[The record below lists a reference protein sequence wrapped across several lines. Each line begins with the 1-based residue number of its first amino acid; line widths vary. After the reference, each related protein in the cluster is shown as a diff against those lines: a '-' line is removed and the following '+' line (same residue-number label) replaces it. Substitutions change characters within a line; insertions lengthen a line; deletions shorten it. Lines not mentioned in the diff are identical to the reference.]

1 MRSLGTPTSRLV
13 GLVGL
18 LAWLL
23 AGCGGMP
30 AAPPPTNSREYA
42 TMSRGLR
49 TAYPPYTVLLY
60 NLQRVMD
67 PKVPAA
73 ARAESV
79 KVVERLGAED
89 PAIRQQ
95 LVTVLSG
102 EDTPE
107 ALRDEI
113 LHLLIQRDYPGI
125 AGHVVRVLPDLRPG
139 DRLHTA
145 VLNWLTRHPTP
156 EVLAEVVALWA
167 REPRPTVKIDRRYE
181 RVVGRLAGTSWDAA
195 LLGGINQNGFGAKGS
210 ALRVLVRRLAFHRL
224 RERIQNATPRT
235 RAMLALQTFL
245 ERFDYLPRTSED
257 FLSVVA
263 LYESQDGKIGDAAGL
278 YHRWV
283 SREGY
288 VFDIRD
294 YHLLAA
300 LSRDP
305 LRPAR
310 SRSDLVLAI
319 GRALGER
326 EHVRHASDGRGRKEP
341 GRFWLVSP
349 KLRTSDLWNL
359 YLINEMLSRR
369 RIQLALSV
377 DADRDLADGSSAWGG
392 LVVYANGQAELN
404 LYPPRVQEPPDDMV
418 YVPNRSALIAGRDAL
433 CRFVLHFEKIY
444 NARRAGPGEQELRD
458 ARLKNY
464 YGLVLTSLTPK
475 TFCAHYYNP
484 SGQVVSLGVF
494 PFLGERR
501 ASEPA
506 TK

>member
-1 MRSLGTPTSRLV
+1 
-13 GLVGL
+13 
-18 LAWLL
+18 
-23 AGCGGMP
+23 
-30 AAPPPTNSREYA
+30 
-42 TMSRGLR
+42 MSRGLR

-67 PKVPAA
+67 PQVPAP

-89 PAIRQQ
+89 PAVRQQ
-95 LVTVLSG
+95 LVAVLSA
-102 EDTPE
+102 EDTPA

-113 LHLLIQRDYPGI
+113 LRMLIQRDYPGI
-125 AGHVVRVLPDLRPG
+125 AGHVVRVLPELKPG

-145 VLNWLTRHPTP
+145 VLNWLTRHPAP

-167 REPRPTVKIDRRYE
+167 REPKASTKIDQRYE
-181 RVVGRLAGTSWDAA
+181 RVVGRLAGTSWEAA
-195 LLGGINQNGFGAKGS
+195 LIDGINQHGFGAKGS
-210 ALRVLVRRLAFHRL
+210 ALRVLVRRMAFRRL

-263 LYESQDGKIGDAAGL
+263 LYESEDGQVGDAASL
-278 YHRWV
+278 YNQWV

-294 YHLLAA
+294 YHLLASLA
-300 LSRDP
+300 RDP
-305 LRPAR
+305 LRAAR

-319 GRALGER
+319 GRALNDR
-326 EHVRHASDGRGRKEP
+326 EHVRHDSDGRGRKEP

-377 DADRDLADGSSAWGG
+377 DADRDLADTSSAWGG
-392 LVVYANGQAELN
+392 LVIYANGPAKLN
-404 LYPPRVQEPPDDMV
+404 LYPPKVQRPPDDMV
-418 YVPNRSALIAGRDAL
+418 YLPSRSALIAGRDAL
-433 CRFVLHFEKIY
+433 CRFVLHFEAIY

-501 ASEPA
+501 APEA
-506 TK
+506 TSK